1 MLLRLLEVLA
11 NSQAYRVEC
20 RAMVSISFVEKR
32 AGPVFEISGVGVLAA
47 FLGGALSF
55 LSPCVLPL
63 APGYVSYIA
72 GQPGQSAHGVV
83 QMKTRLN
90 RLLVSL
96 YFVMG
101 FSTVFISLGAGA
113 SLLGGLLLQ
122 WKYEL
127 GIVGGALIIVF
138 GLVMT
143 GLIRPG
149 ILLRDTRFTFDAK
162 GGNPL
167 GAYLLGLAFAFGWT
181 PCIGPVLG
189 SILTV
194 SAASGADGVALL
206 TVYSVGL
213 GVPFLLLAAFTNELA
228 ARIRRLGRASL
239 WLHRVAGVVM
249 IAMGIAVMTGQI
261 TDIAF
266 WLLETF
272 PVLGTIG

>member
-1 MLLRLLEVLA
+1 M
-11 NSQAYRVEC
+11 
-20 RAMVSISFVEKR
+20 
-32 AGPVFEISGVGVLAA
+32 
-47 FLGGALSF
+47 
-55 LSPCVLPL
+55 
-63 APGYVSYIA
+63 
-72 GQPGQSAHGVV
+72 
-83 QMKTRLN
+83 
-90 RLLVSL
+90 
-96 YFVMG
+96 
-101 FSTVFISLGAGA
+101 
-113 SLLGGLLLQ
+113 
-122 WKYEL
+122 
-127 GIVGGALIIVF
+127 
-138 GLVMT
+138 
-143 GLIRPG
+143 
-149 ILLRDTRFTFDAK
+149 
-162 GGNPL
+162 
-167 GAYLLGLAFAFGWT
+167 LGLAFAFGWT

>member
-1 MLLRLLEVLA
+1 M
-11 NSQAYRVEC
+11 
-20 RAMVSISFVEKR
+20 
-32 AGPVFEISGVGVLAA
+32 FEISGVGVLAA

-90 RLLVSL
+90 RLLLSL

-181 PCIGPVLG
+181 PCTHISQV
-189 SILTV
+189 
-194 SAASGADGVALL
+194 
-206 TVYSVGL
+206 
-213 GVPFLLLAAFTNELA
+213 
-228 ARIRRLGRASL
+228 RR
-239 WLHRVAGVVM
+239 
-249 IAMGIAVMTGQI
+249 
-261 TDIAF
+261 
-266 WLLETF
+266 
-272 PVLGTIG
+272 